1 MTKPDW
7 DDILITDTMLDW
19 LNRTDTDRT
28 WYQDEES
35 NLPYARLGAPE
46 TDEYNFYLRPMF
58 SQLQFIAY
66 QIARWQVSNPPKLP
80 PVWPGLGEVTLSTPV
95 ALAPG
100 VTIEEAMDGVLVH
113 ITAVDPKQMYF
124 TYDDVK
130 AYRHIGALA
139 FFSDEGD
146 LEMWQTLGFVDA
158 VYTPRS
164 MQHAA
169 GVKLMTP
176 GGTEGTVTP
185 WVITLPEGG

>member
-1 MTKPDW
+1 MTQPNWSDM
-7 DDILITDTMLDW
+7 LAGESMLDW

-28 WYQDEES
+28 WFLDPS
-35 NLPYARLGAPE
+35 NGTPIARLGPAE
-46 TDEYNFYLRPMF
+46 TTEYDFWLRPNF
-58 SQLQFIAY
+58 TQQQYEAERNRATDTERTPL
-66 QIARWQVSNPPKLP
+66 VP
-80 PVWPGLGEVTLSTPV
+80 PVWPGADNVTLGTPV

-100 VTIEEAMDGVLVH
+100 VTIEEGMDGVIVH
-113 ITAVDPKQMYF
+113 ITAVDPKQMFF

-164 MQHAA
+164 LEHAA

-185 WVITLPEGG
+185 WVIAQA